1 MIAAFF
7 DVRRKVSQ
15 LRPKFFF
22 RRFELMLDD
31 SFPQVSGNFFAQT
44 VAHLGS
50 QQGSVGQH
58 FFEKIMI
65 GFSHQ
70 GPAVIFAIFF
80 EIPKQRRH
88 RSISPFAG
96 FRRRYRPE

>member
-7 DVRRKVSQ
+7 VNLQLLPKV
-15 LRPKFFF
+15 FF
-22 RRFELMLDD
+22 RCFQLMLDV

-44 VAHLGS
+44 VAYRGS

-58 FFEKIMI
+58 FFKIIMI

-88 RSISPFAG
+88 RSSSPFAG
-96 FRRRYRPE
+96 FRHRYRPG